1 MSKITPTSTRLVM
14 KFKSRNPFV
23 SLILVLMPPIL
34 PCLPC
39 SNTTGK
45 KKHAIRITPQKRI
58 FDFQIHTIHTYLTK
72 TITQW
77 WFERF
82 FKWHKKKNPEF
93 LQNRFFCLYSANSI
107 VSSMKFISFSS
118 LFQIEFLRVFLILHN
133 VWKSPKISKFWFIK
147 CGIFHHFV
155 SN

>member
-45 KKHAIRITPQKRI
+45 KKHAIRVTPQKRI
-58 FDFQIHTIHTYLTK
+58 SDFQIHTIHTYLTK

-82 FKWHKKKNPEF
+82 FKWRKKKNPEF
-93 LQNRFFCLYSANSI
+93 LQNRFFF
-107 VSSMKFISFSS
+107 VSTQKIQLFHQWS
-118 LFQIEFLRVFLILHN
+118 LFRFLLFFKSNFCEFSLFCTVFENH
-133 VWKSPKISKFWFIK
+133 PKYR
-147 CGIFHHFV
+147 IFGLSSVAFSTNCFV
-155 SN
+155 

>member
-45 KKHAIRITPQKRI
+45 KKHAIRVTPQKRI
-58 FDFQIHTIHTYLTK
+58 SDFQIHTIHTYLTK

-82 FKWHKKKNPEF
+82 FNWLKKNKILNF
-93 LQNRFFCLYSANSI
+93 YNIDFFSAQKI
-107 VSSMKFISFSS
+107 QLFHQWS
-118 LFQIEFLRVFLILHN
+118 LFRFLLFFKSNFCEFSLFCTVFENH
-133 VWKSPKISKFWFIK
+133 PKYR
-147 CGIFHHFV
+147 IFGLSSVAFSTNCFV
-155 SN
+155 

>member
-1 MSKITPTSTRLVM
+1 M

-23 SLILVLMPPIL
+23 SLILVLMPPIP

-39 SNTTGK
+39 SNITGK
-45 KKHAIRITPQKRI
+45 KKEKHAIRVTPQKRI
-58 FDFQIHTIHTYLTK
+58 SDFQIHTIHTYLTK

-82 FKWHKKKNPEF
+82 FNWLKKKKIPNF
-93 LQNRFFCLYSANSI
+93 YKIDFFFCSENSI

-147 CGIFHHFV
+147 CGIFHQLFCLIKID
-155 SN
+155 